1 MKFLLLIAIS
11 CVICFKIVSS
21 DSANSE
27 RELLDSTATSSKI
40 KKVKDRGSLGHTNYV
55 VGTKG
60 YNPAMYDPKGCPK
73 DPMKKLHGP
82 AKLLDMRG
90 KMAKERFK
98 LGAKMSKERAKHGKY
113 MNAASKEED
122 DVSADFYGAGLSGF
136 GGGYGGGYG
145 GYGGYGGL
153 GGGYGGLGGFGY
165 GGYGGYGGVFLRAVR
180 YAQCFAPC
188 FLPSFSFLRR

>member
-1 MKFLLLIAIS
+1 M
-11 CVICFKIVSS
+11 ICFKIVSS

-122 DVSADFYGAGLSGF
+122 DVSADFYGAGGLD
-136 GGGYGGGYG
+136 GGYG
-145 GYGGYGGL
+145 GYGYGGL
-153 GGGYGGLGGFGY
+153 GLGGFGY

-188 FLPSFSFLRR
+188 FLPAFSFLRR